1 MRLST
6 LTILF
11 LITSGISYG
20 QNVLGLSTVEA
31 KSYFKS
37 NYPDL
42 VLESNF
48 RNDHYRYLKYSDFN
62 GNMTTALVFLDN
74 IGRCTSVRFIY
85 DLSLEN
91 VVIDELNRKFQKL
104 GENNWVDES
113 KDIKALIYFEKEDWF
128 ITVNYKKE

>member
-1 MRLST
+1 MRIST
-6 LTILF
+6 VVILCF
-11 LITSGISYG
+11 IISGMMYG

-48 RNDHYRYLKYSDFN
+48 SNDHYRYLKYSDFS
-62 GNMTTALVFLDN
+62 GNMTTALVFLDKK
-74 IGRCTSVRFIY
+74 GKCTSVRFIY
-85 DLSLEN
+85 DLSLEDE
-91 VVIDELNRKFQKL
+91 VIDELNIKFKKL
-104 GENNWVDES
+104 EENNWLDES
-113 KDIKALIYFEKEDWF
+113 KDIKAVVYFEKEDWF